1 MRNNLFKFNILIVC
15 LVFLAN
21 ISFSQKTA
29 PKVDLGKLR
38 QNTYTNDF
46 FELKIEFPTGW
57 LVGDNGLEA
66 PLMEIQ
72 KASVQTKNAKD
83 QAALNKA
90 MNRVTPLLGGY
101 KAMPGS
107 VEENSNMR
115 IVVENLVTTP
125 QIKTSRDYLKAM
137 LATLRMTK
145 LPPNYSISGI
155 EFELIDGKIVNYIEA
170 KYLTSQRRSYV
181 IVKKR
186 FAVLIT
192 IDAYNQTEFDALHQ
206 VWEKSDLDYK
216 K

>member
-1 MRNNLFKFNILIVC
+1 MNKLFRIFSLATC
-15 LVFLAN
+15 LVILVN
-21 ISFSQKTA
+21 VSFAQSA
-29 PKVDLGKLR
+29 KVDLGKLR

-46 FELKIEFPTGW
+46 FELKIEFPFGW

-66 PLMEIQ
+66 PLMAIQ
-72 KASVQTKNAKD
+72 KASIQTKNAKN

-101 KAMPGS
+101 KTMPGS
-107 VEENSNMR
+107 AEENSNLR
-115 IVVENLVTTP
+115 IMVENLTTTP
-125 QIKTSRDYLKAM
+125 QIKTSRNYLNAL
-137 LATLRMTK
+137 LATLKMTK
-145 LPPNYSISGI
+145 LPPNYSVSGI
-155 EFELIDGKIVNYIEA
+155 EFELIDGKIVNYLET

-192 IDAYNQTEFDALHQ
+192 IEAYNQKEFDELHK
-206 VWEKSDLDYK
+206 VLMESDLDYK